1 MNDSQN
7 EPGQATVNG
16 GTSGALR
23 QAAQSQ
29 TARRNMLRRG
39 GIVAAATVAGLTMLD
54 QRRAEAATNGNFIL
68 GQANDA
74 NTVTTLSLTAAN
86 NGTTLNPLFHV
97 DGGLLSGTST
107 TMIVDGPGA
116 LQGIALRVNGKQ
128 GGTGLIASAA
138 NGPSGTVGLALSA
151 SGSNGA
157 HGINA
162 SSDKGVAVAAS
173 STSGQGV
180 NGHSTSNTGV
190 AGSSVSGV
198 GVSGVGVA
206 GVGVSGHSSS
216 KAGVAGTSVKAAGV
230 TGKGTRGG
238 IFAGPLANVQLTPQT
253 GAHPTSGA
261 AGDLFV
267 DKSHHLWFCHGGKSW
282 TKLT

>member
-7 EPGQATVNG
+7 EPGPATVNG

-54 QRRAEAATNGNFIL
+54 QRRAEATSGQPFTL

-74 NTVTTLSLTAAN
+74 DATTELHSTVNGATLV
-86 NGTTLNPLFHV
+86 PLFHV
-97 DGGLLSGTST
+97 NGTASGKTLSGTST
-107 TMIVDGPGA
+107 TMIVDGPGSI
-116 LQGIALRVNGKQ
+116 QGIALRVNGNS

-138 NGPSGTVGLALSA
+138 TGPSGTVGLALSA

-162 SSDKGVAVAAS
+162 SSDKGIAVAAS

-180 NGHSTSNTGV
+180 SGHSTSNTGV
-190 AGSSVSGV
+190 AGSSVA
-198 GVSGVGVA
+198 GVGVA
-206 GVGVSGHSSS
+206 GSSSS

-238 IFAGPLANVQLTPQT
+238 IFAGPLANVQLTPHT
-253 GAHPTSGA
+253 GAHPKSGA

-267 DKSHHLWFCHGGKSW
+267 DKAHHLWFCHGGTSW
-282 TKLT
+282 TKLA

>member
-7 EPGQATVNG
+7 EPGPATVNG

-54 QRRAEAATNGNFIL
+54 QRRAEAATGGNFTL

-74 NTVTTLSLTAAN
+74 NAATELHSTT
-86 NGTTLNPLFHV
+86 NGATLVPLFHV
-97 DGGLLSGTST
+97 NGATLSGTST
-107 TMIVDGPGA
+107 TMIVDGPGSIA
-116 LQGIALRVNGKQ
+116 GIALRVNGNQ
-128 GGTGLIASAA
+128 GGTGVIASAA

-190 AGSSVSGV
+190 AGSSV
-198 GVSGVGVA
+198 A
-206 GVGVSGHSSS
+206 GVGVSGNSSS

-238 IFAGPLANVQLTPQT
+238 IFAGPLANVQLTPHT

-267 DKSHHLWFCHGGKSW
+267 DKAHHLWFCHGGTSW
-282 TKLT
+282 TKLA